1 MLSAF
6 VFLSQIV
13 ITSLV
18 LHKLVQEKRKAEVLS
33 LAWKLIT
40 IQGDEVNLMRMI
52 SKLVI
57 FSLIV
62 SIFIANIPQKVD
74 ASVSVS
80 AASAV
85 LIEQKSGRILYEK
98 DAHTKR
104 RIASITKIM
113 TAKLAIESGK
123 MNQYVKVSEQ
133 ATRAEGSSVYLKP
146 GEKIKLKD
154 LVYGLMLRS
163 GNDTAVAIAE
173 YVGGSVEGF
182 AYLMNLKAKEIGMLN
197 THFSNPHGLDDHENH
212 YSTAYDMAVL
222 MRYAMQ
228 DKTFKKISGTKVYR
242 APNPT
247 EDWDRVWKN
256 KNRLLTKYKYSTG
269 GKTGFTKRAKRTLVT
284 TATKGD
290 MNLIAVTLNGPD
302 DWNDHI
308 SMYESGF
315 KEFDMAEVL
324 SKGKIEGVKNKYY
337 KNRLYVKKAIVYP
350 VTTEEMDLFSIKYKL
365 NKPIKKFDEDKK
377 TDEVV
382 GKAVVYLDGRVIKET
397 PIYYQNMPEPNKG
410 LLNSVRKIFLTIIG
424 VKSNG

>member
-1 MLSAF
+1 M
-6 VFLSQIV
+6 
-13 ITSLV
+13 
-18 LHKLVQEKRKAEVLS
+18 RMN
-33 LAWKLIT
+33 WKLI
-40 IQGDEVNLMRMI
+40 IVLLI
-52 SKLVI
+52 A
-57 FSLIV
+57 SLIIV
-62 SIFIANIPQKVD
+62 NIPQKVD

-85 LIEQKSGRILYEK
+85 LLEQKSGRILFEK

-123 MNQYVKVSEQ
+123 MNEYVKVSEQ

-182 AYLMNLKAKEIGMLN
+182 AYLMNLKAREIGMLN
-197 THFSNPHGLDDHENH
+197 THFSNPHGLDDHEDH

-228 DKTFKKISGTKVYR
+228 DKTFKEISGTKVYR
-242 APNPT
+242 AANPT

-256 KNRLLTKYKYSTG
+256 KNRLLTKYKYTTG
-269 GKTGFTKRAKRTLVT
+269 GKTGYTKRAKRTLVT
-284 TATKGD
+284 TAAKGD
-290 MNLIAVTLNGPD
+290 MSLIAVTLNGPD

-315 KEFDMAEVL
+315 KGFDMAEVL
-324 SKGKIEGVKNKYY
+324 SKGKIEDVKIKSY
-337 KNRLYVKKAIVYP
+337 KNHLYVKKTIVYP
-350 VTTEEMDLFSIKYKL
+350 VTSEEMDLFSIKFKL
-365 NKPIKKFDEDKK
+365 NKPAEKFDNDQK
-377 TDEVV
+377 TEEIV
-382 GKAVVYLDGRVIKET
+382 GKAEVYLDGRVVQET
-397 PIYYQNMPEPNKG
+397 PIYYQNVPEKKEG
-410 LLNSVRKIFLTIIG
+410 LLDFVKEIFLTIIG
-424 VKSNG
+424 VKTNG

>member
-1 MLSAF
+1 M
-6 VFLSQIV
+6 
-13 ITSLV
+13 
-18 LHKLVQEKRKAEVLS
+18 RMN
-33 LAWKLIT
+33 WKLI
-40 IQGDEVNLMRMI
+40 
-52 SKLVI
+52 I
-57 FSLIV
+57 FLLIASLIIV
-62 SIFIANIPQKVD
+62 NIPQKVD

-80 AASAV
+80 AVSAV
-85 LIEQKSGRILYEK
+85 LLEQKSGRILFEK

-123 MNQYVKVSEQ
+123 MNDYVKVSEQ

-182 AYLMNLKAKEIGMLN
+182 AYLMNLKAREIGMLN
-197 THFSNPHGLDDHENH
+197 THFSNPHGLDDHEDH

-228 DKTFKKISGTKVYR
+228 DKTFKEISGTKVYK

-256 KNRLLTKYKYSTG
+256 KNRLLTKYKYTTG
-269 GKTGFTKRAKRTLVT
+269 GKTGYTKRAKRTLVT

-290 MNLIAVTLNGPD
+290 MSLIAVTLNGPD

-315 KEFDMAEVL
+315 KGFDMAEVL
-324 SKGKIEGVKNKYY
+324 SKGKIDGVKIKSY
-337 KNRLYVKKAIVYP
+337 KNHLYVKKTIVYP
-350 VTTEEMDLFSIKYKL
+350 VTREEMDLFSIKYKL
-365 NKPIKKFDEDKK
+365 NKPAKKFDNDQK
-377 TDEVV
+377 TEEIV
-382 GKAVVYLDGRVIKET
+382 GKAEVYLDGRVVQET
-397 PIYYQNMPEPNKG
+397 PIYYQNVPEKKAG
-410 LLNSVRKIFLTIIG
+410 LLDFVKEIFLTIIG
-424 VKSNG
+424 VKPNG

>member
-1 MLSAF
+1 M
-6 VFLSQIV
+6 
-13 ITSLV
+13 
-18 LHKLVQEKRKAEVLS
+18 RMN
-33 LAWKLIT
+33 WKLI
-40 IQGDEVNLMRMI
+40 
-52 SKLVI
+52 I
-57 FSLIV
+57 FLLIASLIIV
-62 SIFIANIPQKVD
+62 NIPQKVD

-85 LIEQKSGRILYEK
+85 LLEQKSGRILFEK

-123 MNQYVKVSEQ
+123 MNEYVKVSEQ

-182 AYLMNLKAKEIGMLN
+182 AYLMNLKAREIGMLN
-197 THFSNPHGLDDHENH
+197 THFSNPHGLDDNEDH

-228 DKTFKKISGTKVYR
+228 DKTFKEISGTKVYR
-242 APNPT
+242 AANPT

-256 KNRLLTKYKYSTG
+256 KNRLLTKYKYTTG
-269 GKTGFTKRAKRTLVT
+269 GKTGYTKRAKRTLVT
-284 TATKGD
+284 TAAKGD
-290 MNLIAVTLNGPD
+290 MSLIAVTLNGPD

-315 KEFDMAEVL
+315 KGFDMAEVL
-324 SKGKIEGVKNKYY
+324 SKGKIDDVKIKSY
-337 KNRLYVKKAIVYP
+337 KNHLYVKKTIVYP
-350 VTTEEMDLFSIKYKL
+350 VTSEEMDLFSIKYKL
-365 NKPIKKFDEDKK
+365 NKPVEKFDNDQK
-377 TDEVV
+377 TEEIV
-382 GKAVVYLDGRVIKET
+382 GKAEVYLDGRVVQET
-397 PIYYQNMPEPNKG
+397 PIYYQNVPEKKEG
-410 LLNSVRKIFLTIIG
+410 MLDFVKEIFLTIIG
-424 VKSNG
+424 VKTNG

>member
-1 MLSAF
+1 M
-6 VFLSQIV
+6 
-13 ITSLV
+13 
-18 LHKLVQEKRKAEVLS
+18 RMN
-33 LAWKLIT
+33 WKLI
-40 IQGDEVNLMRMI
+40 
-52 SKLVI
+52 I
-57 FSLIV
+57 FLLIASLIV
-62 SIFIANIPQKVD
+62 VNIPQKVD

-85 LIEQKSGRILYEK
+85 LLEQKSGRILFDK
-98 DAHTKR
+98 DGHTKR

-123 MNQYVKVSEQ
+123 MDQYVKVSDQ

-146 GEKIKLKD
+146 GEKILLKD

-173 YVGGSVEGF
+173 YVGGSLDGF
-182 AYLMNLKAKEIGMLN
+182 VYLMNQKAREIGMLN
-197 THFSNPHGLDDHENH
+197 THFANPHGLDDHENH
-212 YSTAYDMAVL
+212 YSTAYDMAIL

-228 DKTFKKISGTKVYR
+228 DKTFKEISGTKVHK

-256 KNRLLTKYKYSTG
+256 KNRLLTKYKYTTG
-269 GKTGFTKRAKRTLVT
+269 GKTGYTKRAKRTLVT

-315 KEFDMAEVL
+315 KGFDMAEVL
-324 SKGKIEGVKNKYY
+324 SKGKIEDIKIKSY
-337 KNRLYVKKAIVYP
+337 KNHLYVKRTIVYP
-350 VTTEEMDLFSIKYKL
+350 ATAEEMDLFSIKYKL
-365 NKPIKKFDEDKK
+365 TKPFKKIDNDQK
-377 TDEVV
+377 TEAVV
-382 GKAVVYLDGRVIKET
+382 GKAEVYLDGRVVQET
-397 PIYYQNMPEPNKG
+397 PIYYQNVPEKKEGFFDFVKG
-410 LLNSVRKIFLTIIG
+410 IFLAING
-424 VKSNG
+424 VKPNG